1 MDKEIVLASLNDQI
15 TRFKKKSVRNSR
27 SQPVSYS
34 TITFNHPFYE
44 GRVQREI
51 YNIST
56 SGFSAIEKTSE
67 GALIPGLI
75 IPDLTINYG
84 GIAQVVYR
92 REKKESKVRCCLAI
106 LDMDIKDYNDLFN
119 ILTKANSPHI
129 SISSEVDMDALRE
142 FFFDTGFIYPQ
153 KYHLVQ
159 TYRKDLRTIYR
170 EFY

>member
-1 MDKEIVLASLNDQI
+1 V
-15 TRFKKKSVRNSR
+15 
-27 SQPVSYS
+27 
-34 TITFNHPFYE
+34 
-44 GRVQREI
+44 
-51 YNIST
+51 
-56 SGFSAIEKTSE
+56 IEKTSE

-84 GIAQVVYR
+84 DILKIGCIAQVVYR
-92 REKKESKVRCCLAI
+92 REEKESKIRCGLTI
-106 LDMDIKDYNDLFN
+106 LDMDIKGYNDLLN